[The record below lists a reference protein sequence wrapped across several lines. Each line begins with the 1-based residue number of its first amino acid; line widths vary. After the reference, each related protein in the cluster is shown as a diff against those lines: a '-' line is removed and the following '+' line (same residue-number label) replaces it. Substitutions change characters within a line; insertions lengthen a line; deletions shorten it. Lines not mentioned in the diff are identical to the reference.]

1 MSRKLLKSKA
11 KSLEPILRIGKN
23 GLSESMV
30 KEINSILRQRKLIK
44 IKLLKG
50 AVEGKD
56 KKELAGEIAEKTGS
70 EIIEAVGSVVVVYKG

>member
-30 KEINSILRQRKLIK
+30 KEINSILRQSRGQGQKRACRRNCRKNRL
-44 IKLLKG
+44 
-50 AVEGKD
+50 
-56 KKELAGEIAEKTGS
+56 
-70 EIIEAVGSVVVVYKG
+70 